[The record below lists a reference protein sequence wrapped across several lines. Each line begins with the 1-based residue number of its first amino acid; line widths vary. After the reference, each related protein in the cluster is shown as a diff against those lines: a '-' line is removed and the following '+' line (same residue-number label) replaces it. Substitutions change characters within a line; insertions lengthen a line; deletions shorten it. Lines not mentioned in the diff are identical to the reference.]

1 MSKVWHRLVIFV
13 LSFYSASEN
22 MRPFFFS
29 RYEWWYHILTMP
41 VFLLIGNYY
50 FIGERYF
57 HSYEIFWKGTLLV
70 FFLYWFSLVA
80 LTALVRYITD
90 RYPGRQQTFRRLFLM
105 LLSVA
110 FLTMFL
116 AVFDVWM
123 YSRIRSL
130 GVPFNWQVIWPIM
143 VLGFV
148 FDLFLCSVLGLFYSL
163 EKWKQNQAE
172 SEKQER
178 IALQNQFNEL
188 KGQINPYFLFNSLNT
203 LLSQISEDQESAVR
217 FVEDLSVVYRY
228 ILQASGTEL
237 VQVSQEVGF
246 LKVYS
251 RLLNA
256 RYGDGVVI
264 DLPELPLS
272 HETYL
277 PPLTFQ
283 LLLDN
288 AILHNTISAVRPL
301 NFYVAVKSDNS
312 IEVGNNVQL
321 KVRPVGEKDS
331 TLDKIRIKY
340 ADLGKRI
347 RVDKSEH
354 NFSVWLPHLGGV

>member
-1 MSKVWHRLVIFV
+1 M
-13 LSFYSASEN
+13 
-22 MRPFFFS
+22 
-29 RYEWWYHILTMP
+29 
-41 VFLLIGNYY
+41 
-50 FIGERYF
+50 
-57 HSYEIFWKGTLLV
+57 
-70 FFLYWFSLVA
+70 
-80 LTALVRYITD
+80 
-90 RYPGRQQTFRRLFLM
+90 
-105 LLSVA
+105 
-110 FLTMFL
+110 
-116 AVFDVWM
+116 
-123 YSRIRSL
+123 
-130 GVPFNWQVIWPIM
+130 
-143 VLGFV
+143 
-148 FDLFLCSVLGLFYSL
+148 
-163 EKWKQNQAE
+163 
-172 SEKQER
+172 
-178 IALQNQFNEL
+178 
-188 KGQINPYFLFNSLNT
+188 
-203 LLSQISEDQESAVR
+203 
-217 FVEDLSVVYRY
+217 
-228 ILQASGTEL
+228 
-237 VQVSQEVGF
+237 SQEVGF